1 MSVLELLAPLQS
13 YAVSKVRKLSQ
24 LLWRF
29 SKHAIKH
36 PIKTIFLFVKLWLC
50 LMVFSLFATLA
61 MANPLPPQY
70 DPTPVSPDSQTTSSF
85 ACVVNNGTYQV
96 STLSGQ
102 TPIDESPHSS
112 CLAPAIN
119 YLTEQIS
126 SSSNFC
132 SITASYTLETSRTAI
147 VEYKKKVWG
156 NCSDQ
161 IGSVRTT
168 YGAAAVGVPIVT
180 ESCPP
185 ESAPHYNFGFTTND
199 TLMCYKLDPDYDD
212 GSDYEN
218 SCPEPTADDTYVFGT
233 AVSPSNVCYDNPEE
247 QNSQCNISTDDTG
260 GYYLPSKYGSQE
272 PVECKAPSN
281 GGDPT
286 DTDPEDLFC
295 YVYGTSGVYTADCP
309 TTSISFNISGIEKNA
324 DQLIANHQR
333 FQDIENSMISQTQ
346 IDELLESGELKGEKG
361 DKGDRGE
368 RGLMGTQGLQGI
380 QGVAGAAGADGSD
393 GVDGI
398 DGQNGEDGKDGK
410 DGINGVDGADGLDG
424 ADGRD
429 GSDGRDGTNGVDGQD
444 GQDGEDGEDG
454 EDCSVVNTNNGAVIS
469 CPDGSS
475 SEVEGIDTD
484 AVVSE
489 LVKQTNEIKKQTEE
503 ISKIGTYDGDAPKI
517 DYTTRPEKYNEIAN
531 FDWENN
537 NFGTVLEEHN
547 DAMRNL
553 PLFAAIDDFFVTSF
567 GGNCPVWSETVT
579 VLDASFNITFDQFC
593 SSAVQSILPAIRA
606 ILMLIA
612 GFFAWRIAI
621 E

>member
-1 MSVLELLAPLQS
+1 MHVLEFLAPLQS
-13 YAVSKVRKLSQ
+13 YVVSKVLKLSQ

-29 SKHAIKH
+29 IKHAIKH
-36 PIKTIFLFVKLWLC
+36 PIKTIFMFFKLWLC
-50 LMVFSLFATLA
+50 LMLFSLFAALAIAEEPNLDDLKSPKFGAVFTLRCGV
-61 MANPLPPQY
+61 QSSS
-70 DPTPVSPDSQTTSSF
+70 PTVVSDSRSGYACHPIFLADINKLISAHLSSGF
-85 ACVVNNGTYQV
+85 YASAGEPSFSSESNWSYTYVACRYGDCGRYGTDGQK
-96 STLSGQ
+96 TASGQ
-102 TPIDESPHSS
+102 DYATVINESTD
-112 CLAPAIN
+112 
-119 YLTEQIS
+119 Y
-126 SSSNFC
+126 
-132 SITASYTLETSRTAI
+132 
-147 VEYKKKVWG
+147 
-156 NCSDQ
+156 
-161 IGSVRTT
+161 
-168 YGAAAVGVPIVT
+168 
-180 ESCPP
+180 SCPP
-185 ESAPHYNFGFTTND
+185 EGAPLHTIPVPTGNPTDEPNF
-199 TLMCYKLDPDYDD
+199 MCAKPLF
-212 GSDYEN
+212 EN
-218 SCPEPTADDTYVFGT
+218 ECPEPTESDPYIFGT
-233 AVSPSNVCYDNPEE
+233 AVSPTNVCYDNPEKE
-247 QNSQCNISTDDTG
+247 NSQCNISTDDTG
-260 GYYLPSKYGSQE
+260 GYYLPTKYGSQE
-272 PVECKAPSN
+272 PVNCEAPPKGS
-281 GGDPT
+281 DP
-286 DTDPEDLFC
+286 DGEADPEDQFC
-295 YVYGTSGVYTADCP
+295 YVYGTNGIYSADCP
-309 TTSISFNISGIEKNA
+309 TTSISFDITGIQKNA
-324 DQLIANHQR
+324 DQLVVNHER
-333 FQDIENSMISQTQ
+333 FQEIENSMISQTQ

-410 DGINGVDGADGLDG
+410 DGINGVDGADGLNGSDG
-424 ADGRD
+424 ADGA
-429 GSDGRDGTNGVDGQD
+429 DGRDGTNGVDGQD

-454 EDCSVVNTNNGAVIS
+454 ENCSVVNTNNGAVIS

>member
-1 MSVLELLAPLQS
+1 
-13 YAVSKVRKLSQ
+13 
-24 LLWRF
+24 
-29 SKHAIKH
+29 
-36 PIKTIFLFVKLWLC
+36 
-50 LMVFSLFATLA
+50 MVFSLFATLA
-61 MANPLPPQY
+61 MANGYNPDDLRSPTQNPTGKCFSSYSGWSEFEGHTMQSCTGYVTDSASNPLLSFSHTEGNDVFLKKY
-70 DPTPVSPDSQTTSSF
+70 DQTYHFYRYYNSGKFVPT
-85 ACVVNNGTYQV
+85 
-96 STLSGQ
+96 
-102 TPIDESPHSS
+102 
-112 CLAPAIN
+112 
-119 YLTEQIS
+119 
-126 SSSNFC
+126 
-132 SITASYTLETSRTAI
+132 
-147 VEYKKKVWG
+147 
-156 NCSDQ
+156 
-161 IGSVRTT
+161 GSAL
-168 YGAAAVGVPIVT
+168 G
-180 ESCPP
+180 CPP
-185 ESAPHYNFGFTTND
+185 ESAPKYTIPVGSGDN
-199 TLMCYKLDPDYDD
+199 LMCAKPYV
-212 GSDYEN
+212 EN
-218 SCPEPTADDTYVFGT
+218 ECPEPTANDGYVFGT
-233 AVSPSNVCYDNPEE
+233 AVSPDRVCYNNPD
-247 QNSQCNISTDDTG
+247 SDTQCSINTDDTG
-260 GYYLPSKYGSQE
+260 GYYLPTQYGSQE
-272 PVECKAPSN
+272 PVSCNTSP
-281 GGDPT
+281 DPDGS
-286 DTDPEDLFC
+286 DTNEDPEDLFC
-295 YVYGTSGVYTADCP
+295 YVYGTNGIYSADCP
-309 TTSISFNISGIEKNA
+309 TTSISFDITGIQKNA
-324 DQLIANHQR
+324 DQLVVNHER
-333 FQDIENSMISQTQ
+333 FQEIENSMISQTQ